1 MKSMKLLEILSLYRT
16 SDNRV
21 SRQDLAYTLNLD
33 DRTVRFLIAKA
44 RKAGIPILSDNKQ
57 PGYYLSYEQED
68 VAAFIAREMMP
79 RKKDIE
85 ETINALTKHIK
96 LDDPDQITIDEVD

>member
-1 MKSMKLLEILSLYRT
+1 MKEQKLLEILSLYRT

-33 DRTVRFLIAKA
+33 DRTVRLLIAKA
-44 RKAGIPILSDNKQ
+44 RKSGIPILSDNKQ
-57 PGYYLSYEQED
+57 PGYYLSYESDD
-68 VAAFIAREMMP
+68 VDAFLKREMMP

-85 ETINALTKHIK
+85 ETIEALKKHIREG
-96 LDDPDQITIDEVD
+96 DPNQITIEGVW